1 MALKGKDL
9 PEMKLS
15 VFNRLPLFDMN
26 KMLHSNIIY
35 KITKDVEVSDDGIT
49 YCRCYLFKTPEMN
62 SYMILYKVILDETFV
77 VI

>member
-1 MALKGKDL
+1 MVLKGKDL

-35 KITKDVEVSDDGIT
+35 KTTKDVEVSDDGIT